1 MVSSTK
7 WKLPFC
13 FASHTIK
20 RPPKELSVLPF
31 GDLQPHGEFTPCQK
45 QGLFHWFRAELVFQ
59 KCLGSHILTCLL
71 PLCHKKL
78 LESLQWSPSCFP
90 ENNFFQNSTD
100 IFVLCLP
107 ESKCPMV
114 PLHHAFS
121 SLRRNSHPKMVTCDP
136 WSDIDSL
143 RFSSCLKTAERKV
156 SYSSRCILWP

>member
-59 KCLGSHILTCLL
+59 KCLASHIFTCLL

-100 IFVLCLP
+100 IF
-107 ESKCPMV
+107 
-114 PLHHAFS
+114 
-121 SLRRNSHPKMVTCDP
+121 
-136 WSDIDSL
+136 
-143 RFSSCLKTAERKV
+143 RFSVYLKV
-156 SYSSRCILWP
+156 SVQWCPCIMLFFLKKKFTSQDGDLWSLVRYWFSEIFFLSKNSRKKSELQ